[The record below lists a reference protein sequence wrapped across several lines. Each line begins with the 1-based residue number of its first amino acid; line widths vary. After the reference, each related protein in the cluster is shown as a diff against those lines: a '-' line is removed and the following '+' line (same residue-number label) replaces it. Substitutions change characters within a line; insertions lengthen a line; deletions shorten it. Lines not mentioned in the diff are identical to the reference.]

1 VSSGSRLTSFLIE
14 IQDGVVNALPSSF
27 LPECDA
33 LFESALGGGDLTN
46 FYYLVCGEDR
56 TLHRLLEERKNV
68 AEAGSSGID
77 VWDENTNKKIASS
90 GDGCG
95 RSKNRKKA
103 KARSAVNA
111 TADLDTHK
119 RSIAEI
125 ERVLNDLNEATRVH
139 ATICMSGYHPPPH
152 HRRVLGDL
160 AYLEARFPDGSV
172 AHLTGFSHGFYVNR
186 STSTRFDPTP
196 AVRKGGGGGGGG
208 GGGSRGGG
216 GDGGNI
222 SGVSGGGGDACYSH
236 SLLDC
241 LLQKSTSLCTDWNI
255 ALTAARE
262 RSDILVELSS
272 PPSFSSSGGGGDVND
287 DFVLYDNL
295 FRNVASSF
303 PNNASG
309 PAATAAGAGGMTTNS
324 GMPMPATAPS
334 TFVPRLDS
342 LTVRPPWL
350 VPLPSAKVGDMVGPR
365 LSTWDHGKL
374 HSLDMGR
381 AEEELTSYY
390 GMDIRGGG
398 LRDWNEELQ
407 TAREMPVETFGERI
421 ERAR

>member
-1 VSSGSRLTSFLIE
+1 M
-14 IQDGVVNALPSSF
+14 
-27 LPECDA
+27 
-33 LFESALGGGDLTN
+33 
-46 FYYLVCGEDR
+46 
-56 TLHRLLEERKNV
+56 HRLLEEKKNV
-68 AEAGSSGID
+68 AEAGSAGID
-77 VWDENTNKKIASS
+77 FWDEKTNKKITSS

-103 KARSAVNA
+103 KARPAVNA
-111 TADLDTHK
+111 TAVLDTRK

-125 ERVLNDLNEATRVH
+125 ERALHDLNEATRVH
-139 ATICMSGYHPPPH
+139 ATVRMSGYHPPPP

-160 AYLEARFPDGSV
+160 AYFEATFPDGSV

-208 GGGSRGGG
+208 SRGGG
-216 GDGGNI
+216 GDGANS
-222 SGVSGGGGDACYSH
+222 SGVSGGGGDAFYSH

-241 LLQKSTSLCTDWNI
+241 LLQKSTSLCTAWNI

-262 RSDILVELSS
+262 RSDLLVELSS
-272 PPSFSSSGGGGDVND
+272 SSSSSGGGGDVND

-309 PAATAAGAGGMTTNS
+309 PAATAAGAGGMTTTS

-334 TFVPRLDS
+334 TFMPRLDS

-374 HSLDMGR
+374 HSWDMGR

-390 GMDIRGGG
+390 GMDVRGGG

-407 TAREMPVETFGERI
+407 TAREMSVETFGERI